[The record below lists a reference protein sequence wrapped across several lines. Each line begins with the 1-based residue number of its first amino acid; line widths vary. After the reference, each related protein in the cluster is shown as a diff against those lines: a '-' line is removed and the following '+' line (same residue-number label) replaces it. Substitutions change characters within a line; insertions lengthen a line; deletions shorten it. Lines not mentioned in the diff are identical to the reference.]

1 MSYFSGVHHISR
13 RGVEEIVETVFEVPT
28 SLGTIVALEAE
39 TTAALDSAYQEVQ
52 TAVRSAAVKNTDET
66 GWKQQGKKRWLWMS
80 ATATAALFK
89 IHLKRSFE
97 ALQALLGEN
106 ITGVICSDRWSVY
119 SKLPLN
125 LRQICWA
132 HLKRDFQKLVDRGGP
147 AEAIGRA
154 GLEVIDRLFTD
165 WWAFRKCEIDQVEL
179 KKRMERTALELEV
192 VLKDGS
198 SCKDTKAATFCA
210 NLVEIYPALWLFVS
224 VEGVEPTNNHAER
237 LLRTGVLW
245 RKNAFGCQSDEG
257 CRFVE
262 RMLTVVQTQRLQK
275 RQVLGYLYSAISAFR
290 SGLTAPQLLG
300 Q

>member
-1 MSYFSGVHHISR
+1 
-13 RGVEEIVETVFEVPT
+13 
-28 SLGTIVALEAE
+28 
-39 TTAALDSAYQEVQ
+39 
-52 TAVRSAAVKNTDET
+52 
-66 GWKQQGKKRWLWMS
+66 MS
-80 ATATAALFK
+80 ATTTAALFK

-154 GLEVIDRLFTD
+154 GLEVVDRLFAD
-165 WWAFRKCEIDQVEL
+165 WWAFRKHEMDRVEL
-179 KKRMERTALELEV
+179 KKRMERTSLELEV

-198 SCKDTKAATFCA
+198 SSKDKKAATFCA
-210 NLVEIYPALWLFVS
+210 NLVEIYPALWLFAS

-245 RKNAFGCQSDEG
+245 LKNAFGCQNAEASEASG
-257 CRFVE
+257 AVIS
-262 RMLTVVQTQRLQK
+262 
-275 RQVLGYLYSAISAFR
+275 VLGNLHISIRINGTAIIRPIA
-290 SGLTAPQLLG
+290 GLNG
-300 Q
+300 YEF